1 MLPTFRC
8 WFVSSASSE
17 LLDSLRRTFKGFLF
31 INSTTRE
38 VRPVHFDEGR
48 EYRHNTVVV
57 VLGKQLN
64 EELVNEM
71 LENVYLLREGLGTY
85 ERARERESE

>member
-1 MLPTFRC
+1 MPPTFRC

-31 INSTTRE
+31 INSTARE

-57 VLGKQLN
+57 VFGKQLN

-71 LENVYLLREGLGTY
+71 ENVYLLRGVGY
-85 ERARERESE
+85 VRKRERVRK

>member
-1 MLPTFRC
+1 MPPTFRC

-17 LLDSLRRTFKGFLF
+17 LLDSLRHTFKGFLF

-57 VLGKQLN
+57 FGKQLN

-71 LENVYLLREGLGTY
+71 ENVYLLRGVGY
-85 ERARERESE
+85 VRKREREKK